1 MSGHCGK
8 KSNDRCNGQSQLTG
22 VEERETSNLSYFGL
36 EELTKVCIRQ
46 SEALEPVQ
54 SVSEGDK
61 GLLGRIRVIPV
72 VH

>member
-1 MSGHCGK
+1 MQRTVTAHWGRREG
-8 KSNDRCNGQSQLTG
+8 NEQSD
-22 VEERETSNLSYFGL
+22 YFGL